1 MLPLMNAIFGML
13 LVLLPPHAYAGPA
26 ADAGAVIDHW
36 ITAFNQDNPDLIS
49 ALYAP
54 GALLHATTSPQLYI
68 GNEAIRDYFKN
79 FRGNGKN
86 AAVTERHMI
95 VLSDAAVMGVGFYK
109 FDVGLNGQQV
119 PRPARFTF
127 VLTKHDGRWLI
138 THHHS
143 SALPP
148 APLQ

>member
-1 MLPLMNAIFGML
+1 MLPLMNAIFGAL
-13 LVLLPPHAYAGPA
+13 LVLLPVHAYAGPA
-26 ADAGAVIDHW
+26 EDAGAVIDHW

-49 ALYAP
+49 DLYAP

-109 FDVGLNGQQV
+109 FDVSLNGQQV